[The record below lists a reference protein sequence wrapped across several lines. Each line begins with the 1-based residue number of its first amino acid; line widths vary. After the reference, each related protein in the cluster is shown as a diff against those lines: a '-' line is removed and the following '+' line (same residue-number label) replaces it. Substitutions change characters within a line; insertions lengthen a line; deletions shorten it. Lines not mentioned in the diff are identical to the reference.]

1 MGDTTE
7 SDVLLGAYLRVGH
20 WVEFDRRPDRDM
32 LLSTFKERIARG
44 SVLFYKSDVH
54 DDFQP
59 DTFSALAYRIVKRTP
74 VVWPDRG

>member
-1 MGDTTE
+1 
-7 SDVLLGAYLRVGH
+7 
-20 WVEFDRRPDRDM
+20 M